1 MLRGSSLT
9 GLRLGDG
16 DQRGGGSSSGTP
28 LSGPGPTSGVRGLTL
43 SVQTQNMAT
52 QGLAISGALDGSGY
66 ALVAVRG
73 AGAGAGAVA
82 VSFVGCQTG
91 QIVLITVAPVGFSA
105 SNGDVTLPA
114 TAAAAAAEAWASSL
128 SFARGAP
135 ACSSTTTTS
144 RRASAR
150 AAGAASSRPSAFAH
164 RTGTQGWPRRPGRRG
179 AQAGGKERKAG
190 EGGVSGRVL
199 FARSQPPSAVCVKRL
214 PSRATSA
221 SASGAHSRA
230 E

>member
-16 DQRGGGSSSGTP
+16 DQRGGSSSGTP
-28 LSGPGPTSGVRGLTL
+28 LSGPGPTSGVRGLAL

-114 TAAAAAAEAWASSL
+114 TAIATGAAKTIKAGTSSL
-128 SFARGAP
+128 F
-135 ACSSTTTTS
+135 
-144 RRASAR
+144 
-150 AAGAASSRPSAFAH
+150 
-164 RTGTQGWPRRPGRRG
+164 
-179 AQAGGKERKAG
+179 
-190 EGGVSGRVL
+190 VL
-199 FARSQPPSAVCVKRL
+199 WCQS
-214 PSRATSA
+214 ATSCLLA
-221 SASGAHSRA
+221 PVA
-230 E
+230 